1 MQKIWKVAL
10 FFLAFLSF
18 GAAMYFFLISK
29 MVTNTENITF
39 LKSSE
44 TQEILNRDAD
54 HYYQSFNKTDFKL
67 RKSKNLAEYLEKIS
81 DSGSEGGE
89 ENKEK
94 IIDCVKRINKTLQT
108 GIKEGVDI
116 KKFVEMDWRVGF
128 TGDTFYENGL
138 PHTRLNVIILNDKDI
153 ETKSI
158 TELCRL
164 LIHEKVHVYQKTY
177 KRDFSMYLDEN
188 FEKTGEKGK
197 QDDIPANPDTDN
209 FIYKRKSTGEI
220 FQGKYRENPKHFRD
234 IAFTDNDHTK
244 EHPNESVAY
253 ALENLYT

>member
-18 GAAMYFFLISK
+18 GAAMYFFLKSK
-29 MVTNTENITF
+29 MVKNTENITF

-116 KKFVEMDWRVGF
+116 KKFVEMDRFHG
-128 TGDTFYENGL
+128 
-138 PHTRLNVIILNDKDI
+138 
-153 ETKSI
+153 
-158 TELCRL
+158 
-164 LIHEKVHVYQKTY
+164 
-177 KRDFSMYLDEN
+177 
-188 FEKTGEKGK
+188 
-197 QDDIPANPDTDN
+197 
-209 FIYKRKSTGEI
+209 
-220 FQGKYRENPKHFRD
+220 
-234 IAFTDNDHTK
+234 
-244 EHPNESVAY
+244 
-253 ALENLYT
+253 